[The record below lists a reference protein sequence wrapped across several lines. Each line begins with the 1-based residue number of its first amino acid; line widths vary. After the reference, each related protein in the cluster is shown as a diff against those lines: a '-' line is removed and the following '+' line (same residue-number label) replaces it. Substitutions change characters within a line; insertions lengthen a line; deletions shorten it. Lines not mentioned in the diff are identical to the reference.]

1 MSDAPADIDPLWE
14 MHAPDSST
22 GQDDPAELPPVA
34 GRLIAAV
41 RKGTAGG
48 LFPPVVTDGPEGTVV
63 VDRLLGGPAD
73 ARMLA
78 HALRDGRF
86 APLLA
91 LLDRLDEW
99 CASAAQRYSQV
110 VATGILEI
118 TNAEIFGPVVSEAFV
133 ACATGRAHYA
143 RDRVA
148 EWAARCEE
156 FLTLFLDRLLR
167 DMNTCWSD
175 DPAHRGPVV
184 GLWTHGEETHNGR
197 QRVLRLDCAGGG
209 RIAYKPRPASG
220 ELLFTACGTA
230 GPPASLFGLLNDAPA
245 ASGEVRLPV
254 LSCWPGAEPG
264 YLWQEWIE
272 PPAQWGPIRTSGP
285 WSLTGTRLTRPEA
298 ARFWHRAGSLT
309 AAMFGFGI
317 TDMIGG
323 NVVTGSRPGEREP
336 LLYPIDL
343 EICFARIPRLY
354 DTGLLHDP
362 TAEVDQHHVG
372 LENTP
377 RWCSAE
383 GPPVCWHAEPTG
395 ALRLYRR
402 RRPFARDETR
412 NVVADTD
419 GRAGYGP
426 HLSAMLRGMFDAWTL
441 MCRQRPA
448 IRRFLSTATAGH
460 YVRVL
465 RRPTFQYFDALV
477 PRWLSGGGAA
487 PVPAEPD
494 VRFDRAELDQLRRMD
509 VPYFVRSLEGGPVL
523 RVEPPPLPF
532 ETNRGGPLSLGTAPV
547 EPLPLGAAPVEPSPF
562 ETPLIEPPPFG
573 TNRGGPPPFETA
585 RVAARPEPEGG
596 WPPLPSLLEGA
607 NLDLAGL
614 GVALRDAAENVFDD
628 VPEHVVT
635 DESLGV
641 RLHLQSPTEGQ
652 VGFDWPEVG
661 RRVTYIWDRER
672 VRLRID
678 AVDAPEVSAEPSPA
692 GEIRRRLLRLDRLDG
707 ALRMPW
713 AEGGMVDDDAEQR
726 LRTLTDAGID
736 WLSGVVAD
744 HGWPGRTMVGA
755 AAAGAASRLVQHARD
770 HLDFRRHCLELMR
783 RAAAGGDL
791 PWREVASLTDE
802 LCIADGLP
810 QVYGTKFEPVNGELV
825 PYRIGE
831 PDDVDRRRASMGMEP
846 LAEYAERIR
855 QRFPL
860 TGRETS

>member
-1 MSDAPADIDPLWE
+1 MRAPTGDA
-14 MHAPDSST
+14 
-22 GQDDPAELPPVA
+22 GQDVPAELPAVA
-34 GRLIAAV
+34 RRLIDAV
-41 RKGTAGG
+41 REGTAGG
-48 LFPPVVTDGPEGTVV
+48 LFPPVVTAGPEGTVT
-63 VDRLLGGPAD
+63 VDRLLGGAAD

-78 HALRDGRF
+78 HALGDRRF

-91 LLDRLDEW
+91 LLDRLDGW
-99 CASAAQRYSQV
+99 CVSAARNYSTV
-110 VATGILEI
+110 VATGVLDI

-133 ACATGRAHYA
+133 ACATGRPHYA

-148 EWAARCEE
+148 EWAARCEA

-167 DMNTCWSD
+167 DMNTCWPE
-175 DPAHRGPVV
+175 DPAFRGPVV
-184 GLWTHGEETHNGR
+184 GLWAHGEETHNGR
-197 QRVLRLDCAGGG
+197 QRVVRLDCAGGG
-209 RIAYKPRPASG
+209 RVAYKPRPASG
-220 ELLFTACGTA
+220 ELLFTACGA
-230 GPPASLFGLLNDAPA
+230 ADSPASLFELLNNAPA
-245 ASGEVRLPV
+245 ASGEIRLPV
-254 LSCWPGAEPG
+254 LSCWSGADQG

-285 WSLTGTRLTRPEA
+285 WSLTGTRLTRREA
-298 ARFWHRAGSLT
+298 ARYWHRTGSLT
-309 AAMFGFGI
+309 SATFAFGI
-317 TDMIGG
+317 TDLIGS

-343 EICFARIPRLY
+343 EIYFCRIPRLY
-354 DTGLLHDP
+354 DTGLLYDP

-383 GPPVCWHAEPTG
+383 GPPVCWHAEPAG

-412 NVVADTD
+412 NVVADSD

-426 HLSAMLRGMFDAWTL
+426 YLTAMLRGMFDAWTL

-465 RRPTFQYFDALV
+465 RQPTFRYFDALV

-494 VRFDRAELDQLRRMD
+494 VHFDRAELDQLRRMD

-532 ETNRGGPLSLGTAPV
+532 G
-547 EPLPLGAAPVEPSPF
+547 
-562 ETPLIEPPPFG
+562 
-573 TNRGGPPPFETA
+573 TA

-596 WPPLPSLLEGA
+596 WPPLPALLEGA
-607 NLDLAGL
+607 NLELAGL
-614 GVALRDAAENVFDD
+614 GVALRDAVEHVFDD
-628 VPEHVVT
+628 VTEHVVT

-641 RLHLQSPTEGQ
+641 RLHLQSPAEGQ

-661 RRVTYIWDRER
+661 RRVTYIWNKEK

-678 AVDAPEVSAEPSPA
+678 AVDAPDIPAEPAPA

-713 AEGGMVDDDAEQR
+713 AEGGMVDGVAERR
-726 LRTLTDAGID
+726 LRTLTDAGIA
-736 WLSGVVAD
+736 WLSEVVAD

-755 AAAGAASRLVQHARD
+755 AAAAAASRLVQHARD

-783 RAAAGGDL
+783 QAAADGDL

-802 LCIADGLP
+802 LRLADGLP
-810 QVYGTKFEPVNGELV
+810 QVYGTKFEPVAGELV
-825 PYRIGE
+825 PYRIEE

-846 LAEYAERIR
+846 LAEYADRIR

-860 TGRETS
+860 AGREAS

>member
-1 MSDAPADIDPLWE
+1 MRV
-14 MHAPDSST
+14 PDGNA
-22 GQDDPAELPPVA
+22 GQDDPTELPPVA
-34 GRLIAAV
+34 QRLIAAV

-48 LFPPVVTDGPEGTVV
+48 LFPPVVTAGPEGTVT
-63 VDRLLGGPAD
+63 VDRLLGGAAD
-73 ARMLA
+73 ARILA
-78 HALRDGRF
+78 HALQDRRF

-91 LLDRLDEW
+91 LLDRMDEW
-99 CASAAQRYSQV
+99 CASAAQRYSKI
-110 VATGILEI
+110 VATGILDI

-133 ACATGRAHYA
+133 ACAAGRAHYA
-143 RDRVA
+143 RGRVA
-148 EWAARCEE
+148 EWAARCEA

-167 DMNTCWSD
+167 DMNTCWPD
-175 DPAHRGPVV
+175 NPAFRGPVV
-184 GLWTHGEETHNGR
+184 GLWAHGEETHNGR

-220 ELLFTACGTA
+220 ELLFTASGELRFTACGTA
-230 GPPASLFGLLNDAPA
+230 GPPASLFELLNDAPA

-285 WSLTGTRLTRPEA
+285 WSLTGTRLTRSEA
-298 ARFWHRAGSLT
+298 ARFWHRTGSLT
-309 AAMFGFGI
+309 AAAFAFGI

-343 EICFARIPRLY
+343 EIYFCRIPRLY
-354 DTGLLHDP
+354 DTGLLYDP

-426 HLSAMLRGMFDAWTL
+426 YLPAMLRGMFDAWTL
-441 MCRQRPA
+441 MCRQRPE

-460 YVRVL
+460 HVRVL
-465 RRPTFQYFDALV
+465 RRPTFRYFDALV

-494 VRFDRAELDQLRRMD
+494 VRFDRAETDQLRRMD
-509 VPYFVRSLEGGPVL
+509 VPYFIRSLEGGPVL
-523 RVEPPPLPF
+523 RVEPPPLPSPF
-532 ETNRGGPLSLGTAPV
+532 GTDRGK
-547 EPLPLGAAPVEPSPF
+547 PSPF
-562 ETPLIEPPPFG
+562 ETDRAEPPSLSLSLS
-573 TNRGGPPPFETA
+573 FETA

-607 NLDLAGL
+607 NLELAGL

-635 DESLGV
+635 DGVLGV

-661 RRVTYIWDRER
+661 RRVTYIWDREK

-678 AVDAPEVSAEPSPA
+678 AVDAPEVPAEPSPA

-713 AEGGMVDDDAEQR
+713 AEGGMVDDDAERR

-736 WLSGVVAD
+736 WLAGVVAD

-810 QVYGTKFEPVNGELV
+810 QVYGTKFERVDGELV
-825 PYRIGE
+825 PYRIGD
-831 PDDVDRRRASMGMEP
+831 PDHVDRRRASMGMEP
-846 LAEYAERIR
+846 LAQYTERIR

-860 TGRETS
+860 TGREAS

>member
-1 MSDAPADIDPLWE
+1 MRAPADD
-14 MHAPDSST
+14 A
-22 GQDDPAELPPVA
+22 GQDVPAELPPVA
-34 GRLIAAV
+34 RRLIAAV
-41 RKGTAGG
+41 REGTAGG
-48 LFPPVVTDGPEGTVV
+48 LFPPVVTAGPEGTVT
-63 VDRLLGGPAD
+63 VDRLLGGAAD

-78 HALRDGRF
+78 HALEDRRF

-91 LLDRLDEW
+91 LLDRLDD
-99 CASAAQRYSQV
+99 CCVSAARNYSAV
-110 VATGILEI
+110 VATGVLDI

-148 EWAARCEE
+148 EWAARCEA

-167 DMNTCWSD
+167 DMNTCWPE
-175 DPAHRGPVV
+175 DPAYRGPVV
-184 GLWTHGEETHNGR
+184 GLWVHGEETHNGR
-197 QRVLRLDCAGGG
+197 QRVVRLDCAGGG
-209 RIAYKPRPASG
+209 RVAYKPRPASG
-220 ELLFTACGTA
+220 ELLFTACGA
-230 GPPASLFGLLNDAPA
+230 ADSPASLFELLNNAPA
-245 ASGEVRLPV
+245 ASGEIRLPV
-254 LSCWPGAEPG
+254 LSCWSGADQG

-285 WSLTGTRLTRPEA
+285 WSLTGTRLTRREA
-298 ARFWHRAGSLT
+298 ARFWHRTGSLT
-309 AAMFGFGI
+309 SATFAFGI
-317 TDMIGG
+317 TDMIGS

-343 EICFARIPRLY
+343 EIYFCRIPRLY
-354 DTGLLHDP
+354 DTGLLYDP
-362 TAEVDQHHVG
+362 TAELDQHHVG

-402 RRPFARDETR
+402 RRPYARDETR
-412 NVVADTD
+412 NVVADTE
-419 GRAGYGP
+419 GRVGYGP
-426 HLSAMLRGMFDAWTL
+426 YLPAMLRGMFDAWTL
-441 MCRQRPA
+441 MCRQRSA
-448 IRRFLSTATAGH
+448 IRQFLSTATAGH

-465 RRPTFQYFDALV
+465 RQPTFRYFDALV

-494 VRFDRAELDQLRRMD
+494 VHFDRAELDQLRRMD

-532 ETNRGGPLSLGTAPV
+532 G
-547 EPLPLGAAPVEPSPF
+547 
-562 ETPLIEPPPFG
+562 
-573 TNRGGPPPFETA
+573 TA

-607 NLDLAGL
+607 NLELAGL
-614 GVALRDAAENVFDD
+614 GVALRDAVEHVFDD
-628 VPEHVVT
+628 VTEHVVT

-641 RLHLQSPTEGQ
+641 RLHLQSPAEGQ

-661 RRVTYIWDRER
+661 RRVTYIWNREK

-678 AVDAPEVSAEPSPA
+678 AVDAPDVPAEPAPA

-713 AEGGMVDDDAEQR
+713 AEGGMVDGAAERR
-726 LRTLTDAGID
+726 LRTLTDAGIA
-736 WLSGVVAD
+736 WLSEVVAQ

-755 AAAGAASRLVQHARD
+755 AAAAAASRLVQHARD

-783 RAAAGGDL
+783 QAAANGDL

-802 LCIADGLP
+802 LCLADGLP
-810 QVYGTKFEPVNGELV
+810 QVYGTKFEPVAGKLV
-825 PYRIGE
+825 PYRIEE
-831 PDDVDRRRASMGMEP
+831 PGDVDRRRASMGMEP
-846 LAEYAERIR
+846 LAEYADRIR

-860 TGRETS
+860 TRREAS